1 MKKTYLFI
9 FTFLVLFT
17 TSFSQETS
25 EIFSFDNEN
34 RSYILYIPSTYNAA
48 TDNLPLVLALH
59 GLGDTK
65 ENFNNG
71 NGLKALAESENFI
84 LVTPQAEDP
93 TESVTLFG
101 IPVAVNTILQKAWH
115 SGAGGQTIEFM
126 SSPITLP
133 TAYYVSETR
142 DDVGFLSALID
153 AISNQYNVD
162 SNRVYSTG
170 FSMGGFMT
178 NMLAC
183 QLSDKIAAIAS
194 VSGTIG
200 NEIKN
205 SCNPDAIIPAL
216 HIHSTDDQTVAYTNN
231 SWGMDAEDNVD
242 FWVANNNC
250 NTTALTTDY
259 TTVASDGFVSQ
270 KNLYTQGD
278 SASEVEFYHLEGP
291 DHVGSWY
298 GGNNDFVTAEVI
310 WEFFSKHEKVRVIDS
325 IVIED
330 PLPNA
335 IPKNETYTI
344 NIFPNPTT
352 GITNLTFQDS
362 KTIKQI
368 SLLNTIGKIITIK
381 SFNGNTNSFT
391 LDITNKP
398 QGVYFIQI
406 EDNSGNKRV
415 EKLIKK

>member
-126 SSPITLP
+126 GSPITLP

-142 DDVGFLSALID
+142 DDVWFLSALID